1 MDKSYKKQIEA
12 LLIEKENSEMHAALY
27 KSISQTDIQK
37 SILKNLIEIKF
48 LLKRIDCKLSSD

>member
-12 LLIEKENSEMHAALY
+12 LLIEKENNEMYAALY
-27 KSISQTDIQK
+27 KSMSQTDIQK
-37 SILKNLIEIKF
+37 NILKNLIEIKF